1 MKVLYNDDFIE
12 KRVLMWK
19 VETEAINLK
28 NIEKSSYHYKIKK
41 KQKKS
46 KSVQLNQRLATM

>member
-19 VETEAINLK
+19 VETEVINLK
-28 NIEKSSYHYKIKK
+28 KK
-41 KQKKS
+41 
-46 KSVQLNQRLATM
+46 

>member
-12 KRVLMWK
+12 KVLMWK

-28 NIEKSSYHYKIKK
+28 IIEKSSYHYKIKK

-46 KSVQLNQRLATM
+46 KSVQLNQS